1 MAREFPGL
9 AANLR
14 DELLAAAAVD
24 LGYQDAETLFTKVGE
39 GSISAGAVAGR
50 ARRLHSPET
59 VEGAP
64 PFISRR
70 RSGDLGPAVIVEDLD
85 DMLVRLAR
93 CCDPVPGDPIEGF
106 VTVGRGVSVHRADCT
121 NIGALREQHERMV
134 DVSWDADRISSYAVW
149 IQVEALDRT
158 LLLRDVTAVIS
169 DTGGNITASS
179 TVTGR
184 DRVAILRYEVEL
196 SDPSQ
201 LPRMLA
207 DIRRVDGVFAV
218 SRIPE
223 PQ

>member
-1 MAREFPGL
+1 
-9 AANLR
+9 
-14 DELLAAAAVD
+14 
-24 LGYQDAETLFTKVGE
+24 
-39 GSISAGAVAGR
+39 
-50 ARRLHSPET
+50 
-59 VEGAP
+59 
-64 PFISRR
+64 
-70 RSGDLGPAVIVEDLD
+70 
-85 DMLVRLAR
+85 MLVRLAR

-106 VTVGRGVSVHRADCT
+106 VTVGRGVSVHRSDCT

-134 DVSWDADRISSYAVW
+134 DVSWAVDRMASYAVW

-158 LLLRDVTAVIS
+158 LLLRDVTSVIS

-201 LPRMLA
+201 LPNMLA
-207 DIRRVDGVFAV
+207 DVRGVDGVFSV